1 MFHDTFLN
9 DEHRSHHTNKTS
21 KYKLV
26 GYKSNIPAHIW
37 TNPGFNLISKVI
49 NPVTFANCLKGK
61 KFIFYRQIM
70 VLNFTRYPKSLI
82 LKVPLQCS
90 ALQTELTSQLWT
102 GHFVGSYWTNFSS
115 YFCLIWLSKTNN
127 LSCFLEF
134 IVGFIYPC
142 RSGKK

>member
-49 NPVTFANCLKGK
+49 NPVTFTNCLKGK
-61 KFIFYRQIM
+61 KMYLLSPNHGSKFYQIYEK
-70 VLNFTRYPKSLI
+70 LKSKSPITLQRNKIYLLI
-82 LKVPLQCS
+82 
-90 ALQTELTSQLWT
+90 
-102 GHFVGSYWTNFSS
+102 H
-115 YFCLIWLSKTNN
+115 SKTVSLRSNA
-127 LSCFLEF
+127 
-134 IVGFIYPC
+134 VTYP
-142 RSGKK
+142 SVQLPNHQVQTQFKKKI